1 MQFTTSDALKPYVQ
15 ELFELLFT
23 LFKQGN
29 IPIIIRKL
37 VLEAILE
44 IISTMEEQISPL
56 APVSFELISKYFFEC
71 YNSKSNQILYGA
83 LIECITSLGIYV
95 KEKYHPIVPQ
105 VLNCIMEIIKGF
117 ESNKDEPIRADLTNS
132 LDRLLPVLQE
142 NFKNLLPSLIDVVLT
157 LIKMRPQM
165 SISSSP
171 SEQFDVNKLLNE
183 NDDEDDKMKGKEIL
197 TSETEDLASSLSLL
211 NTIIQ
216 SIGDEFLPYVDK
228 VEAEVVQLLTYKADP
243 KIRKKSSKIIPN
255 LLVPLKDQ
263 ALKTQ
268 KAKYYLSLLIPAIEK
283 ETSTDVCQK
292 LFAHLK
298 EVIENAGQFLSKD
311 ELNQFFDKIAVIFGN
326 LTHKRNELK
335 KKSKMKKHKDDD
347 DDDENLDDLI
357 EEDIKNLEDVQ
368 NEIADNIG
376 ILLKTH
382 KQISDEIISKL
393 LQNIIPAY
401 TTSQNIFEVKMGLY
415 ISDDLIEYIGQDML
429 GDENWGL
436 MYKIV
441 TELVVNKDTATRQAA
456 AYGIGNFARF
466 TTKNFDNYSKGL
478 IDSLYNAM
486 NIKNDEDEEE
496 DEEYNSFGMSFD
508 NMVSALGKIINYQ
521 SNSSVVQAGLN
532 ELITKWIMN
541 LPIKYDEVEQEQQ
554 HEWLVD
560 LFLVKRQLI
569 NENCLPHYFE
579 TLSKIYESKNSNAK
593 INEKIKT
600 IFNNFVKAEDKL
612 KQIVDKIYE
621 SSPDDV
627 KRKLEKLIK

>member
-1 MQFTTSDALKPYVQ
+1 
-15 ELFELLFT
+15 
-23 LFKQGN
+23 
-29 IPIIIRKL
+29 
-37 VLEAILE
+37 
-44 IISTMEEQISPL
+44 
-56 APVSFELISKYFFEC
+56 
-71 YNSKSNQILYGA
+71 
-83 LIECITSLGIYV
+83 
-95 KEKYHPIVPQ
+95 
-105 VLNCIMEIIKGF
+105 
-117 ESNKDEPIRADLTNS
+117 
-132 LDRLLPVLQE
+132 
-142 NFKNLLPSLIDVVLT
+142 
-157 LIKMRPQM
+157 
-165 SISSSP
+165 
-171 SEQFDVNKLLNE
+171 
-183 NDDEDDKMKGKEIL
+183 
-197 TSETEDLASSLSLL
+197 
-211 NTIIQ
+211 
-216 SIGDEFLPYVDK
+216 
-228 VEAEVVQLLTYKADP
+228 
-243 KIRKKSSKIIPN
+243 
-255 LLVPLKDQ
+255 
-263 ALKTQ
+263 
-268 KAKYYLSLLIPAIEK
+268 
-283 ETSTDVCQK
+283 
-292 LFAHLK
+292 
-298 EVIENAGQFLSKD
+298 
-311 ELNQFFDKIAVIFGN
+311 
-326 LTHKRNELK
+326 
-335 KKSKMKKHKDDD
+335 MKKHKDDD

-357 EEDIKNLEDVQ
+357 EDDIKNLEDVQ

-393 LQNIIPAY
+393 LKNIIPAY
-401 TTSQNIFEVKMGLY
+401 TTSKNIFEVKMGLY

-486 NIKNDEDEEE
+486 NIQNNEDEEE

-521 SNSSVVQAGLN
+521 SNSSIVQAGLN

-554 HEWLVD
+554 HEWLAD
-560 LFLVKRQLI
+560 LFLQKRQLI
-569 NENCLPHYFE
+569 NENCYPHYFE
-579 TLSKIYESKNSNAK
+579 TLSKIYESKNSNEK

-621 SSPDDV
+621 SSQDDV